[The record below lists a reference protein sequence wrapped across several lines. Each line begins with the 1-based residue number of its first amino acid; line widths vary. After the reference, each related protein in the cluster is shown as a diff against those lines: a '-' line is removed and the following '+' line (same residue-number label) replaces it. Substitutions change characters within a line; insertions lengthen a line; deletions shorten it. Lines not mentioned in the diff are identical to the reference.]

1 MEPRGPPSK
10 RSKGS
15 SRRPPLPPGSRAPPV
30 ASSTICALVENRARE
45 TCLAVMNTAN
55 SSVIQVSWVQDSQSY
70 AKTLAALQ
78 SVDPDE
84 ILLHDGTRG
93 RVLASK
99 VVGAFHQIEKS
110 CCRVLFVSRQ
120 YFDQDKGAELLK
132 RLASGSVD
140 ADLMSKY
147 TALAASYCLIRYV
160 ENSTG
165 STFADASLRVRTDSD
180 GDGSMYI
187 DRSTAK
193 ELELITDARSGGQK
207 KSLFGV
213 INRTR
218 TAVGARLLRST
229 ILGPCTDIATI
240 EERLDLVT
248 FFLTMEGVFN
258 STLKVLGEFT
268 DLDRMLSDL
277 VTVPKQVTPV
287 TAGRSIATLIC
298 LRHTLRLMAPLVQAL
313 EEGVRESAQQ
323 SAACRDGGGG
333 EGEYDERFHN
343 GDDAA
348 GDTAADGSNSSGD
361 GAGGGASSPLL
372 KALLDN
378 FLDPCLEKTLER
390 LDSVLTDST
399 SYTRNPAALRHEE
412 CFAVRA
418 DVDGMLDVAR
428 TTFLQSME
436 DIYQAADA
444 MTEEHGYQVKV
455 SCSVSRGYHLVIP
468 AGVDLPPGLIQAVQ
482 NTKTIA
488 CTTEEVSSLSDRANE
503 AVRTALLITH
513 DVIQTLG
520 DEIRTEALDAL
531 FAVTESVA
539 LLDMI
544 FGFADLVTLS
554 PLAFCRPEVT
564 ADGPM
569 SIRGGRHPIVGAVQ
583 EDCKFVPNDT
593 YMRRG
598 GMTDDAYP
606 FINFRVVTGPNNSG
620 KSTYLKQAGLIVLMA
635 QMGCYVPAEMAVI
648 PVRTSLLS
656 RIGTGDDLENNVSTF
671 LMEMREIA
679 RVLERVTSRSLVM
692 IDELGRGTSN
702 REGLAV
708 AWAVAEQLLSSSAYT
723 LFVTHY
729 SQMPGLADLYPN
741 VENIHLQTAL
751 TPAAAAAGAT
761 GGAGG
766 QTGALRYLHKA
777 LDGRCDPG
785 DGYGIRTA
793 EMCGLPWEIVEEA
806 RVLRTQ

>member
-1 MEPRGPPSK
+1 
-10 RSKGS
+10 
-15 SRRPPLPPGSRAPPV
+15 
-30 ASSTICALVENRARE
+30 
-45 TCLAVMNTAN
+45 
-55 SSVIQVSWVQDSQSY
+55 
-70 AKTLAALQ
+70 
-78 SVDPDE
+78 
-84 ILLHDGTRG
+84 
-93 RVLASK
+93 
-99 VVGAFHQIEKS
+99 
-110 CCRVLFVSRQ
+110 
-120 YFDQDKGAELLK
+120 
-132 RLASGSVD
+132 
-140 ADLMSKY
+140 
-147 TALAASYCLIRYV
+147 
-160 ENSTG
+160 
-165 STFADASLRVRTDSD
+165 
-180 GDGSMYI
+180 
-187 DRSTAK
+187 
-193 ELELITDARSGGQK
+193 
-207 KSLFGV
+207 
-213 INRTR
+213 
-218 TAVGARLLRST
+218 
-229 ILGPCTDIATI
+229 
-240 EERLDLVT
+240 
-248 FFLTMEGVFN
+248 
-258 STLKVLGEFT
+258 
-268 DLDRMLSDL
+268 
-277 VTVPKQVTPV
+277 
-287 TAGRSIATLIC
+287 
-298 LRHTLRLMAPLVQAL
+298 
-313 EEGVRESAQQ
+313 
-323 SAACRDGGGG
+323 
-333 EGEYDERFHN
+333 
-343 GDDAA
+343 
-348 GDTAADGSNSSGD
+348 
-361 GAGGGASSPLL
+361 
-372 KALLDN
+372 
-378 FLDPCLEKTLER
+378 
-390 LDSVLTDST
+390 
-399 SYTRNPAALRHEE
+399 
-412 CFAVRA
+412 
-418 DVDGMLDVAR
+418 MLDVAR

-455 SCSVSRGYHLVIP
+455 SCSVSRGYHLIIP

-513 DVIQTLG
+513 DVIQMLA

-583 EDCKFVPNDT
+583 EDCKSANVSLSAPPGKS
-593 YMRRG
+593 MRVIVRHLHIRCVFF
-598 GMTDDAYP
+598 AFSASSFLLPSFAFFSP

-679 RVLERVTSRSLVM
+679 QVLERVTSRSLVM

-751 TPAAAAAGAT
+751 APAATATGAT
-761 GGAGG
+761 GGMGG
-766 QTGALRYLHKA
+766 HTGALRYLHKA

-806 RVLRTQ
+806 RVLRTQVIDATKAKEIKGSAGALSEAEKDAYELLRTLVSARQPSCWAKWVGPHGFTSSCCVCLVCIVSYVY